1 VGDAIASALGQV
13 AEADVEV
20 LLADDGSADFTEAIA
35 KEFGARVTYLR
46 QAHSGAAAARNLGL
60 RAARG
65 DFLSF
70 LDSDD
75 IWLPGKIQAELEAFS
90 RFPEA
95 HAIMSDA
102 ASWREDRLVDSSW
115 FAVKEFPVIADEP
128 FLAPDQPSL
137 WVYGSRFA
145 TCSMTLRRE
154 CLTLMGTG
162 DLFDD
167 SLRKFEDWDMEIR
180 LLRYCRVAIIPRV
193 FSNVR
198 RYPDST
204 RSRMPG
210 DEPDPV
216 QFEANLRCEIYILRR
231 ALSLGWPESVVR
243 DAEAKCERL
252 RGLLAPA

>member
-1 VGDAIASALGQV
+1 
-13 AEADVEV
+13 
-20 LLADDGSADFTEAIA
+20 
-35 KEFGARVTYLR
+35 
-46 QAHSGAAAARNLGL
+46 
-60 RAARG
+60 
-65 DFLSF
+65 
-70 LDSDD
+70 
-75 IWLPGKIQAELEAFS
+75 
-90 RFPEA
+90 
-95 HAIMSDA
+95 
-102 ASWREDRLVDSSW
+102 
-115 FAVKEFPVIADEP
+115 
-128 FLAPDQPSL
+128 
-137 WVYGSRFA
+137 
-145 TCSMTLRRE
+145 
-154 CLTLMGTG
+154 MGTR